1 MKTSHLITIAIIF
14 VVTSFAWWFLGGTI
28 TMRTAHIRDTTTYGV
43 HDRWGPNLVQKHPT
57 ASYKASDG
65 DRVLLQP
72 ATSDVK
78 VSLNYQPVKMGLFWQ
93 RTYRV
98 QFEGNYTFTNNTNVT
113 QSMKL
118 DLDLPTTKTML
129 DKVAFVIGEGDKSL
143 QSYGEPDQGVISE
156 SVELA
161 PGQTVP
167 VRISYK
173 CRGTES
179 WCYAFEH
186 ASRIRNF
193 QLGVTTDFTDVN
205 FPVSSPTEPER
216 QAVGQGLE
224 VIWKYDDAISAPGI
238 AIDMPRELNAG
249 PVAAQIAFWSPLSLL
264 LFFGVLVITVIV
276 RGIRLHPVNYVFL
289 AGGFF
294 AFPLLFSYMLD
305 VFPVYASFAIAA
317 VVSLALV
324 CGYLRAAAGEFM
336 FRIALPAQFAYMVL
350 FSASFFFK
358 GLTGLT
364 LTLGGI
370 STLAV
375 LMALTA
381 KVDWSE
387 RLGGLSPKLA

>member
-1 MKTSHLITIAIIF
+1 VTPSCKDCAGLERHAAWPECNASSCLRSRLRTPGRGTAAPPPDDPRAASLAAAADFARAAGLRGVVAHADAILRAVGATVWLDDESLIDA
-14 VVTSFAWWFLGGTI
+14 VTAVSGSGPAYVFYFMEAMQKAAAELG
-28 TMRTAHIRDTTTYGV
+28 
-43 HDRWGPNLVQKHPT
+43 
-57 ASYKASDG
+57 
-65 DRVLLQP
+65 
-72 ATSDVK
+72 
-78 VSLNYQPVKMGLFWQ
+78 
-93 RTYRV
+93 
-98 QFEGNYTFTNNTNVT
+98 FT
-113 QSMKL
+113 
-118 DLDLPTTKTML
+118 P
-129 DKVAFVIGEGDKSL
+129 E
-143 QSYGEPDQGVISE
+143 QGIMTE
-156 SVELA
+156 NVELA
-161 PGQTVP
+161 PGQSVP
-167 VRISYK
+167 VKISYE
-173 CRGTES
+173 CRGTDS
-179 WCYAFEH
+179 WRYAFAD
-186 ASRIRNF
+186 ASRIRDF
-193 QLGVTTDFTDVN
+193 QLTLTTDFTDVN
-205 FPVSSPTEPER
+205 FPVSSPTDR
-216 QAVGQGLE
+216 DLAGKGMKF
-224 VIWKYDDAISAPGI
+224 IWKYDDAISAPGI

-305 VFPVYASFAIAA
+305 IFPVYASFAIAA

-324 CGYLRAAAGEFM
+324 SGYLRAAAGEFM

>member
-1 MKTSHLITIAIIF
+1 MKTSHLVSIAVIF
-14 VVTSFAWWFLGGTI
+14 IFTSLAWWFLAGTI
-28 TMRTAHIRDTTTYGV
+28 TMRTAHVRDTITYGV

-65 DRVLLQP
+65 DRVMLQP
-72 ATSDVK
+72 ATTDVK
-78 VSLNYQPVKMGLFWQ
+78 VSLSYQPVKMGLFWQ
-93 RTYRV
+93 RTYGMI
-98 QFEGNYTFTNNTNVT
+98 FEGGYTFKNDTAIT
-113 QSMKL
+113 QTL
-118 DLDLPTTKTML
+118 HIDLELPTTKSMI
-129 DKVAFVIGEGDKSL
+129 DKIHFVIGEGERVRKSL
-143 QSYGEPDQGVISE
+143 VTPEQGIMTE

-161 PGQTVP
+161 PGQSVP
-167 VRISYK
+167 VKISYE
-173 CRGTES
+173 CRGTDA
-179 WCYAFEH
+179 WRYAFAD
-186 ASRIRNF
+186 ASRIRDF
-193 QLGVTTDFTDVN
+193 QLTLITDFTDVN
-205 FPVSSPTEPER
+205 FPVSSPTDR
-216 QAVGQGLE
+216 DLAGKGMKF
-224 VIWKYDDAISAPGI
+224 IWKYDDAISAPGI

-276 RGIRLHPVNYVFL
+276 RGICLHPVNYIFL

-305 VFPVYASFAIAA
+305 LFPVYASFAIAA

-324 CGYLRAAAGEFM
+324 CGYLRAAAGEFV

-370 STLAV
+370 ATLAV

-381 KVDWSE
+381 KVDWSQ
-387 RLGGLSPKLA
+387 RLIGFSPKLA

>member
-1 MKTSHLITIAIIF
+1 
-14 VVTSFAWWFLGGTI
+14 
-28 TMRTAHIRDTTTYGV
+28 
-43 HDRWGPNLVQKHPT
+43 
-57 ASYKASDG
+57 
-65 DRVLLQP
+65 
-72 ATSDVK
+72 
-78 VSLNYQPVKMGLFWQ
+78 
-93 RTYRV
+93 
-98 QFEGNYTFTNNTNVT
+98 
-113 QSMKL
+113 MKL